1 MLHYFC
7 IGGEMKKIALAAVLF
22 FGIFVSGCVTVPAM
36 TKMDAREKFVSQSQ
50 KNAYYLYLARYWD
63 DHAAKQMIDFKG
75 ASFLTVWERDGKAEI
90 SIGNGPYYGL
100 IELIAVG
107 KNATVIKVYAWG
119 ASAERI
125 NKWRAL
131 IENAPE
137 EQPLPEK

>member
-1 MLHYFC
+1 
-7 IGGEMKKIALAAVLF
+7 
-22 FGIFVSGCVTVPAM
+22 
-36 TKMDAREKFVSQSQ
+36 VSQSQ
-50 KNAYYLYLARYWD
+50 KNANYLYLARYWD